1 MFLCYNTVNDN
12 FLPERGDPMNN
23 EERKLQVGAGIA
35 RLRRER
41 NMTQAELAERI
52 NYSDKAVSK
61 WERGESL
68 PDVLTLL
75 NLAEQLGTDLN
86 TLTGF
91 TSDAA
96 TVPATQPEPQ
106 IEAPIP
112 EPKPK
117 KVKKTADKR
126 VIQKLSS
133 LLVWLVALFLHMM
146 LDAFGVKNLWILY
159 VVAIPANAIVLLSL
173 RSAWRMYGWN
183 RILISVIM
191 WGSLAVVYLLLWLCF
206 HVNAWKVLL
215 MGLLGQPAILLWFK
229 MFRNAEEENNG

>member
-1 MFLCYNTVNDN
+1 
-12 FLPERGDPMNN
+12 MNN
-23 EERKLQVGAGIA
+23 EELKLRVGANIA

-61 WERGESL
+61 WERGESM

-91 TSDAA
+91 AA
-96 TVPATQPEPQ
+96 ETTPAPEPEPESAA
-106 IEAPIP
+106 EAPAGEP
-112 EPKPK
+112 EPK
-117 KVKKTADKR
+117 KVKRSADKG
-126 VIQKLSS
+126 VIQKLCS
-133 LLVWLVALFLHMM
+133 LLVWIVALFLYMV
-146 LDAFGVKNLWILY
+146 LDAFDVEHLWMLFVI
-159 VVAIPANAIVLLSL
+159 AIPANAIVLLSL

-183 RILISVIM
+183 RMLISVIM
-191 WGSLAVVYLLLWLCF
+191 WSSLLTFYLLLRLCF

-229 MFRNAEEENNG
+229 MFRTEEDNNG